1 MKSELFEAR
10 AELAAGLTNQAE
22 SLRIARMLVAAMA
35 SSIAFPVDVID
46 DIKLAVSE
54 AVTNCVLH
62 ASSSRRFELRCSAS
76 DREIRIVVRDQGPGL
91 TDAPAPDAPVR
102 DDTGEFETAPNG
114 RGLSI
119 IRALMDH
126 VTLRSDPKTGTELMM
141 TKRLIR

>member
-1 MKSELFEAR
+1 MKTEVFEAR
-10 AELAAGLTNQAE
+10 AELQAGLSNQAE

-62 ASSSRRFELRCSAS
+62 ASSSQRFELKCFAS
-76 DREIRIVVRDQGPGL
+76 DREIRIVVRDQGPGYV
-91 TDAPAPDAPVR
+91 PDSVEDQPQR
-102 DDTGEFETAPNG
+102 SETLPNG

-119 IRALMDH
+119 IRALMDQ
-126 VTLRSDPKTGTELMM
+126 VVMRNDAAGGTELTMH
-141 TKRLIR
+141 KRLIR